1 MLSWKDLKPG
11 IVVTDPG
18 SASSYKTGDW
28 RSNKPIRD
36 SSKCIKCGL
45 CYLYCPDGAVE
56 LNENGNYETNYFYC
70 KGCGICA
77 KECSRN
83 VITMIEE
90 EE

>member
-1 MLSWKDLKPG
+1 MLGWKDLKPG

-28 RSNKPIRD
+28 RSSKPIRD

-56 LNENGNYETNYFYC
+56 LNENGNYETNYYYC

-83 VITMIEE
+83 VITMIVEE
-90 EE
+90 E